1 MTDFGHLVIVR
12 RWNAARLEE
21 LLDEYVGDVESGE
34 PKGRKRLQI
43 LEAATRLFIEQGYRK
58 TSVDQVAR
66 EAGVAKGTVYLYFE
80 TKSDLLIAAIALEKK
95 AFLGRIRPVIEE
107 DLPPR
112 ERLKRYLVTVL
123 VVANEMPLVSRLM
136 SDAELVHLL
145 RELPPE
151 LVASNQ
157 AMGIDFMSEM
167 LEELV
172 GARRWNRVELE
183 DRARVLIGVVSF
195 AGMLGKE
202 EVRRGLSIRRFA
214 TILAE
219 MIVDG
224 LDRPAAADEEGT

>member
-1 MTDFGHLVIVR
+1 MVR
-12 RWNAARLEE
+12 RWNAARLDQM
-21 LLDEYVGDVESGE
+21 LDDVLGDVAVDA

-43 LEAATRLFIEQGYRK
+43 LEAATRLFIAQGYRK

-80 TKSDLLIAAIALEKK
+80 TKSELLVATIALEKK

-123 VVANEMPLVSRLM
+123 VLANEMPLVSRLM
-136 SDAELVHLL
+136 QEQELTHLL
-145 RELPPE
+145 RELPPA
-151 LVASNQ
+151 LVATNQ

-167 LEELV
+167 LEGVV
-172 GARRWNRVELE
+172 GARRWNRIELE
-183 DRARVLIGVVSF
+183 DRARVLLGVVSSAAMF
-195 AGMLGKE
+195 GKE
-202 EVRRGLSIRRFA
+202 EVRRGLSLKRFA
-214 TILAE
+214 TVLAE

-224 LDRPAAADEEGT
+224 LARAGTAVEEGTQS